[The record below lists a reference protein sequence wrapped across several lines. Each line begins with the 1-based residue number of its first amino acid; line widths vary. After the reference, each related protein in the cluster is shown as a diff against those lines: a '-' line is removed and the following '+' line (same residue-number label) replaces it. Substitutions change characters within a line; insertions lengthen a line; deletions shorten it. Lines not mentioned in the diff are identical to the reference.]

1 MLKVVCYVFYILF
14 IYKWSWTKL
23 FGHALL
29 HFGQPKSLWWLSK
42 GQADYKIFLLLCSKL
57 IFMSNL
63 KCALI
68 SGTYFFIFNKVHGI
82 ESKQKN
88 RALAVQKATSS
99 WGADVRLKQG
109 AKMVTTSSS
118 FGQTV
123 GNLTTYIHTYMF
135 YLFGVLWQWPLTHP
149 TPAWGTDRGTWH
161 LKDMFWN
168 SKRICKYVKSLPSR
182 EHIVLL

>member
-29 HFGQPKSLWWLSK
+29 RFGQPESLWWLSK

-68 SGTYFFIFNKVHGI
+68 SGTYFFIFNKIHGI
-82 ESKQKN
+82 ESKQQN

-123 GNLTTYIHTYMF
+123 GNLTTYIHTYI
-135 YLFGVLWQWPLTHP
+135 YIHVLFIWSLMTMTTNPPNPSLRDWQRHLALKGYVLE
-149 TPAWGTDRGTWH
+149 
-161 LKDMFWN
+161 LKENM
-168 SKRICKYVKSLPSR
+168 
-182 EHIVLL
+182 